1 MIARPLILAFGLG
14 WLALA
19 PQTRAATA
27 TQTLDKADLVK
38 AAVIEKIARFID
50 WPKPPDG
57 QFVLCVAGEHP
68 QLQALR
74 AYYENIA
81 IGERAVAIQVVK
93 KGESASACR
102 VLFLAPRDLP
112 DLKRHRAAADRDNIL
127 LIAEGD
133 GAARAGVHVAFYSD
147 SGRLKLE
154 VNRKALE
161 TSGLK
166 ASFRLLEV
174 AKVVD

>member
-1 MIARPLILAFGLG
+1 MTARPLILLFCLG
-14 WLALA
+14 WLHAQAA
-19 PQTRAATA
+19 PAI
-27 TQTLDKADLVK
+27 DKADLVK

-50 WPKPPDG
+50 WPKPAEG
-57 QFVLCVAGEHP
+57 QFVLCVVGEHP
-68 QLQALR
+68 QLPALR
-74 AYYENIA
+74 AYYENVT
-81 IGERAVAIQVVK
+81 IGERTVAIQVVK
-93 KGESASACR
+93 RGETSGACR
-102 VLFLAPRDLP
+102 VLFLSQRDLA
-112 DLKRHRAAADRDNIL
+112 DLKRHRTAADRDNIL

-147 SGRLKLE
+147 SGRLKLD

-174 AKVVD
+174 AKLVD